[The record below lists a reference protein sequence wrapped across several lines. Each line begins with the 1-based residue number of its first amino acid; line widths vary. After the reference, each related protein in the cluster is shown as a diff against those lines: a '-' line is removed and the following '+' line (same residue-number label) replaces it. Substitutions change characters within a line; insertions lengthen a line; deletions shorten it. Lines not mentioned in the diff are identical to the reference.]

1 MNSEVPPDRSCI
13 STSDPETFRRRT
25 EVTRRGTGGGE
36 GGRGQPEG
44 AERGGMGRRSKRKG
58 WKDGETCP
66 PTVARSCFLL
76 FLTSCIMEASSPALR
91 LFFLFI
97 CFVSQRSPHILKI
110 LKNAGFVGNRGQLV
124 TRSSFASKRSQNG
137 WMQTTWK

>member
-1 MNSEVPPDRSCI
+1 MCRKVPPDRSCI
-13 STSDPETFRRRT
+13 STSDPETFRRQT
-25 EVTRRGTGGGE
+25 EVTRRGRGGG

-76 FLTSCIMEASSPALR
+76 LLTSSIMEASSPALR
-91 LFFLFI
+91 LFYLFI
-97 CFVSQRSPHILKI
+97 YFVSQRSPDIFKI
-110 LKNAGFVGNRGQLV
+110 LKNAGFVGNGCQLV